1 MKKKLIS
8 EKRILIS
15 QTNQRCVSLVL
26 SDTAHVRMK
35 RYQVQA
41 PLQQL
46 VLQLNDRGFM
56 PDHQR
61 KYTAP
66 KDTARDNLIRT
77 ILENGY
83 LPPILVRGK
92 MVDGVLRY
100 TLEDGQHR
108 LTTLK
113 QFIEGKTRLG
123 AVRAQKRNGVRHP
136 AVRGIAFADMP
147 AEDKESFLGYSVHI
161 EYYTDATDEEALKTF
176 HNVNR
181 GSDTL
186 KLGEVLHSQL
196 HNAPL
201 AELAI
206 RLLLSPESPLYQ
218 RSIPFWGEKRTETSK
233 RGKDLTIAAA
243 TLAGI
248 VHKSPYFNQKEE
260 ALFWAVSQR
269 GYDEQ
274 MILDRLTRL
283 IEVWEAVDEVYP
295 IRKGEPTASFWN
307 YTKFNGFI
315 LTGMVESDMVWEV
328 QKEKWVAFINACRD
342 NKKLHK
348 ETLGGLAGTHATPAW
363 WKNGCE
369 KVGIPTRA

>member
-1 MKKKLIS
+1 
-8 EKRILIS
+8 
-15 QTNQRCVSLVL
+15 
-26 SDTAHVRMK
+26 MK

-46 VLQLNDRGFM
+46 VLQLNDAGFI
-56 PDHQR
+56 PGYQR

-66 KDTARDNLIRT
+66 KDTTRDKLIRT

-92 MVDGVLRY
+92 LVEGVMRF

-123 AVRAQKRNGVRHP
+123 AVRAHVRNGIRHP
-136 AVRGIAFADMP
+136 AVRGIAFADMSP
-147 AEDKESFLGYSVHI
+147 EEKESFLAYSVHI

-196 HNAPL
+196 HNAPGAVL
-201 AELAI
+201 AD
-206 RLLLSPESPLYQ
+206 RLLLNPESPLFQ
-218 RSIPFWGEKRTETSK
+218 RSIPFWGDKRTDTSK

-243 TLAGI
+243 MVAGI
-248 VHKSPYFNQKEE
+248 TQGSAFFNQKEE
-260 ALFWAVSQR
+260 ALFWAVSR
-269 GYDEQ
+269 EAYDER

-283 IEVWEAVDEVYP
+283 IEVWEMVDEIYP
-295 IRKGEPTASFWN
+295 IRPGEPTASFWN

-315 LTGMVESDMVWEV
+315 LAGMAESDLAWEV
-328 QKEKWVAFINACRD
+328 QKEKWVVFINACRD
-342 NKKLHK
+342 NKALHK
-348 ETLGGLAGTHATPAW
+348 ETLGGLAGTHASPAW
-363 WKNGCE
+363 WTAGWQ
-369 KVGIPTRA
+369 KVFARV